1 MFDVAFTGAAVRRQ
15 PCIDRA
21 RAHSPSADRRH
32 VWMHPHSGAM
42 RSTHWMRHERV
53 SSTVQRGYWV
63 SVPSLSH
70 TPWLLESVR
79 NAQPLRVRRVCSGL
93 DWV

>member
-1 MFDVAFTGAAVRRQ
+1 MFDVAFAGVCCAQATVHRSSTSV
-15 PCIDRA
+15 
-21 RAHSPSADRRH
+21 HSPSADRRH

-42 RSTHWMRHERV
+42 RSTHWMRHDRV

-70 TPWLLESVR
+70 TPWLLESAR
-79 NAQPLRVRRVCSGL
+79 NAQPLLV
-93 DWV
+93 